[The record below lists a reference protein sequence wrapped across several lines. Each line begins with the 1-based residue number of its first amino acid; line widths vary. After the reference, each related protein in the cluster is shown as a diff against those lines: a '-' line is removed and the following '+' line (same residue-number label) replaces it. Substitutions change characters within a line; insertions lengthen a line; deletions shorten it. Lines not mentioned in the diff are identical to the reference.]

1 MNIRQILILG
11 GDMRTKQL
19 AQSLSA
25 DGYKVK
31 RFSDTDTLKGA
42 LDECDV
48 VILGIPAS
56 RDDKTVDA
64 TDLSEPVRI
73 KDLFSL
79 MGNKKLL
86 LAGKMSDG
94 MKAVADVFG
103 VRWVDYFMRD
113 EFEILNAVPT
123 CEGAIQ
129 IAMEELPITLYGCNA
144 LITGYGRIGRRLA
157 HSLSCLGA
165 RVTVCARKES
175 ARATARIDG
184 HKAADFSELNQ
195 IIKNADLVFNT
206 VPVRVIGRD
215 CLISAK
221 NTLIIDLASKPGGV
235 DMEAARDCGVRVI
248 WALGLPGKTAPVTA
262 GNIIKETI
270 CNIFSEL
277 GE

>member
-1 MNIRQILILG
+1 MNIRQILIIG

-19 AQSLSA
+19 ALALAA

-42 LDECDV
+42 LDESDV
-48 VILGIPAS
+48 VILGLPAS

-64 TDLSEPVRI
+64 PDLSEPVRI
-73 KDLFSL
+73 KDLFRL
-79 MGNKKLL
+79 MGGRKLL
-86 LAGKMSDG
+86 LAGKMSDA

-103 VRWVDYFMRD
+103 VKWVDYFMRD

-123 CEGAIQ
+123 VEGAIQ
-129 IAMEELPITLYGCNA
+129 IAMEELPITLHGSNA
-144 LITGYGRIGRRLA
+144 IITGYGRIGKKLA
-157 HSLSCLGA
+157 QSLSSLGVK
-165 RVTVCARKES
+165 VTVCARKAA
-175 ARATARIDG
+175 ARAQAGIDG
-184 HKAADFSELNQ
+184 FSSIDFPELLKHIGKAELL
-195 IIKNADLVFNT
+195 INT
-206 VPVRVIGRD
+206 VPHRVIEREALN
-215 CLISAK
+215 CAK

-235 DMEAARDCGVRVI
+235 DMEAARDGGVRVI

>member
-1 MNIRQILILG
+1 MNIRQILIIG
-11 GDMRTKQL
+11 GDLRTKQL
-19 AQSLSA
+19 ALSLAA

-42 LDECDV
+42 LDESDV
-48 VILGIPAS
+48 VILGLPAS

-64 TDLSEPVRI
+64 SDLKEPVRL
-73 KDLFSL
+73 KDLFRL
-79 MGNKKLL
+79 MGSRKLL
-86 LAGKMSDG
+86 LAGKMSEG

-103 VRWVDYFMRD
+103 VKWVDYFARD

-129 IAMEELPITLYGCNA
+129 IAMEELPITLHESRVV
-144 LITGYGRIGRRLA
+144 ITGYGRIGKKLA
-157 HSLSCLGA
+157 QSLASLGA
-165 RVTVCARKES
+165 GVTVCARKPA
-175 ARATARIDG
+175 ARATARADGFYAIDFP
-184 HKAADFSELNQ
+184 KLSES
-195 IIKNADLVFNT
+195 IRTADLVVNT
-206 VPVRVIGRD
+206 VPHIVIEREELN
-215 CLISAK
+215 CAK
-221 NTLIIDLASKPGGV
+221 NALIIDLASKPGGV
-235 DMEAARDCGVRVI
+235 DMEAARDAGVRVI